1 MRGKRRRGESSER
14 STAPQM
20 ITEFLFKKKETEKKM
35 HKKRNMHDFP
45 IYHCLTSFEHVCK
58 DLRGRMGKEEF
69 GRGGGRWMSVSGLWN
84 RGVVGWARL
93 PDKRRTLYFLLFL
106 SLMKKGA

>member
-1 MRGKRRRGESSER
+1 MRGKRQRGESSER

-69 GRGGGRWMSVSGLWN
+69 GRGGWPVDVCLGAVEPWSGGL
-84 RGVVGWARL
+84 GQTAR
-93 PDKRRTLYFLLFL
+93 
-106 SLMKKGA
+106 

>member
-1 MRGKRRRGESSER
+1 
-14 STAPQM
+14 
-20 ITEFLFKKKETEKKM
+20 M